1 VSETIGLISDTHGL
15 LRPEAVAAL
24 GGCDRLVHAG
34 DVGSADVLAR
44 LRDLAP
50 TVAVRGNVDVGPWA
64 AALPRSK
71 IVELG
76 GHLIY
81 VIHILADLERQPAPA
96 GVAAVIY
103 GHSHKPSIEDRDGV
117 LYVNPGSAGPRR
129 FRLPLSVARMSLVDG
144 RLQARIVELEITHA
158 GTA

>member
-1 VSETIGLISDTHGL
+1 L
-15 LRPEAVAAL
+15 LRPEAVEAL

-71 IVELG
+71 VVELG

-81 VIHILADLERQPAPA
+81 VIHILADLESQPAPA

-103 GHSHKPSIEDRDGV
+103 GHSHKPSIEERDGV

-144 RLQARIVELEITHA
+144 RLQARLVELDISHA

>member
-15 LRPEAVAAL
+15 LRPEAVEAL
-24 GGCDRLVHAG
+24 RGCDRIIHAG

-71 IVELG
+71 VVELG
-76 GHLIY
+76 GHAIY
-81 VIHILADLERQPAPA
+81 VIHILADLDLQRAPA
-96 GVAAVIY
+96 GVGAIIS
-103 GHSHKPSIEDRDGV
+103 GHSHKPSIEDRADV

-129 FRLPLSVARMSLVDG
+129 FRLPISVARLSLVDG
-144 RLQARIVELEITHA
+144 RLHARIVELDVA
-158 GTA
+158 